1 MNKKTTLMIRTRKA
15 PRVEKLVPLGTGRVT
30 LLPVEYHDAY
40 FKNLVRTSTPTPR
53 LRVVSSAS
61 ASAASPLLFGRR
73 GVHGDGSCFF
83 HSLCCAK
90 NTNNYLSR
98 TPQEQQ
104 QIGHKFRCKFIQHV
118 TPERWAQFLKSQRVR
133 TTTSFETLKKQFCTN
148 NHWADE
154 LMIKLV
160 SDVLHLNLIFMNGE
174 TRRTYCGVHG
184 VRNEPMI
191 LILWLKH
198 SHFEPVF
205 CVRAIKPADGSS
217 GRVVRAQFMF
227 DHIKDKNV
235 IDAVFRNYKRTC
247 RDVVL

>member
-1 MNKKTTLMIRTRKA
+1 MIHVKKA
-15 PRVEKLVPLGTGRVT
+15 ARVEKLAPLGTGRVT

-40 FKNLVRTSTPTPR
+40 FQNLTLHTTPAPR
-53 LRVVSSAS
+53 LRV
-61 ASAASPLLFGRR
+61 ASAADPPSLSPGSPLLFGRR

-98 TPQEQQ
+98 TPREQQ
-104 QIGHKFRCKFIQHV
+104 QIGHKFRCRFIQHV
-118 TPERWAQFLKSQRVR
+118 TPERWAQFLRSHKLK
-133 TTTSFETLKKQFCTN
+133 TTVSFETLRKQFCNN

-184 VRNEPMI
+184 LRNEPMI

-205 CVRAIKPADGSS
+205 CVRGVKPAGGSG

-227 DHIKDKNV
+227 DHEKDKNV